1 LNKKV
6 IETKQKNHSWWI
18 ITLLTIVAVI
28 LTASLGVWQ
37 LNRAAQKQA
46 LKNNIEAKAKQA
58 SLQDLAWINQTFE
71 ENEHRTVKVKGFWL
85 ADKTVYLENR
95 QMLGKPGFFVLTPLM
110 LSQTQP
116 AQIVMVQRGWVQRN
130 FLKRDELAPIETS
143 KEEVEIT
150 ARIAHWPSRLYEF
163 DQTENGKIR
172 QNISYDTFQKELPN
186 TLLNSSLIQTG
197 SDSEGLKR
205 QWDFTFIKVDMHY
218 GYAFQWFSF
227 SVIILGLYLGFFWL
241 RIKKDKTKTLQVNQ

>member
-1 LNKKV
+1 MNKTV

-37 LNRAAQKQA
+37 LNRASQKQA

-58 SLQDLAWINQTFE
+58 PLQDLTWINQSIE
-71 ENEHRTVKVKGFWL
+71 QNEHRTVKVKGYWL
-85 ADKTVYLENR
+85 NDKTVFLENR
-95 QMLGKPGFFVLTPLM
+95 QMQGKPGFFVLTPLV
-110 LSQTQP
+110 LSQTQ
-116 AQIVMVQRGWVQRN
+116 ATKIVLVQRGWVQRN
-130 FLKRDELAPIETS
+130 FLKRDELPPIPTAQQ
-143 KEEVEIT
+143 EVEIT

-163 DQTENGKIR
+163 DEAQNGTIR
-172 QNISYDTFQKELPN
+172 QNINFDAFQKELPN
-186 TLLNSSLIQTG
+186 SLLNLSLIQTG
-197 SDSEGLKR
+197 LDSEGLQR
-205 QWDFTFIKVDMHY
+205 QWDFNFIKVDMHY

-241 RIKKDKTKTLQVNQ
+241 RIKKTKTLQAN

>member
-1 LNKKV
+1 MNKTV

-37 LNRAAQKQA
+37 LNRASQKQA

-58 SLQDLAWINQTFE
+58 PLQDLTWINQSIE
-71 ENEHRTVKVKGFWL
+71 QNEHRTVKVKGYWL
-85 ADKTVYLENR
+85 NDKTVFLENR
-95 QMLGKPGFFVLTPLM
+95 QMQGKPGFFVLTPLV
-110 LSQTQP
+110 LSQTQ
-116 AQIVMVQRGWVQRN
+116 ATKIVLVQRGWVQRN
-130 FLKRDELAPIETS
+130 FLKRDELPPISTA

-163 DQTENGKIR
+163 DKAESGKIR
-172 QNISYDTFQKELPN
+172 QNINFDTFQKELPN
-186 TLLNSSLIQTG
+186 SLLNLSLIQTG
-197 SDSEGLKR
+197 LDSEGLQR
-205 QWDFTFIKVDMHY
+205 QWDFNFIKVDMHY

-241 RIKKDKTKTLQVNQ
+241 RIKKTKTLQAN

>member
-1 LNKKV
+1 MNKTV

-37 LNRAAQKQA
+37 LNRASQKQA

-58 SLQDLAWINQTFE
+58 PLQDLTWINQSIE
-71 ENEHRTVKVKGFWL
+71 QNEHRTVKVKGYWL
-85 ADKTVYLENR
+85 NDKTVFLENR
-95 QMLGKPGFFVLTPLM
+95 QMRGKPGFFVLTPLV
-110 LSQTQP
+110 LSQTQ
-116 AQIVMVQRGWVQRN
+116 ATKIVLVQRGWVQRN
-130 FLKRDELAPIETS
+130 FLKRDELPPIPTAQQ
-143 KEEVEIT
+143 EVEIT

-163 DQTENGKIR
+163 DEAQKGTIR
-172 QNISYDTFQKELPN
+172 QNINFDAFQKELPN
-186 TLLNSSLIQTG
+186 SLLNLSLIQTG
-197 SDSEGLKR
+197 LDSEGLQR
-205 QWDFTFIKVDMHY
+205 QWDFNFIKVDMHY

-241 RIKKDKTKTLQVNQ
+241 RIKKTKTLQAN